1 LHAEQTRTNG
11 SPLPS
16 ESRRVSGFIAKF
28 DPAIAKLARGARRR
42 MRKRLPTAV
51 ELVYDNYNA
60 LAIGFGPTERTSD
73 AVISVA
79 VYARGVNLYFIHGA
93 SLADPHSLLEG
104 SGKQGRFLRLTSA
117 DQIDDP
123 RVAALI
129 EAAVGHARAP
139 MAPTGRGHTVV
150 KMVSAKQMPRR
161 PSKR

>member
-1 LHAEQTRTNG
+1 M
-11 SPLPS
+11 SS
-16 ESRRVSGFIAKF
+16 EFRRISNFIAKF
-28 DPAIAKLARGARRR
+28 DPKVAKLARAARRR

-73 AVISVA
+73 AVLSVA

-93 SLADPHSLLEG
+93 SLADPHRLLEG

-117 DQIDDP
+117 DQFDDP
-123 RVAALI
+123 RVAALVD
-129 EAAVGHARAP
+129 AAIARAP
-139 MAPTGRGHTVV
+139 VPMAPAGRGHTVI
-150 KMVSAKQMPRR
+150 KMVSEKQMPRR

>member
-1 LHAEQTRTNG
+1 
-11 SPLPS
+11 
-16 ESRRVSGFIAKF
+16 
-28 DPAIAKLARGARRR
+28 
-42 MRKRLPTAV
+42 MRKQLPTAV

-93 SLADPHSLLEG
+93 SLADPHGLLEG
-104 SGKQGRFLRLTSA
+104 NGKQGRFLRLTSA

-129 EAAVGHARAP
+129 ETAVAHARVP

-150 KMVSAKQMPRR
+150 KMVAAKQMPRR